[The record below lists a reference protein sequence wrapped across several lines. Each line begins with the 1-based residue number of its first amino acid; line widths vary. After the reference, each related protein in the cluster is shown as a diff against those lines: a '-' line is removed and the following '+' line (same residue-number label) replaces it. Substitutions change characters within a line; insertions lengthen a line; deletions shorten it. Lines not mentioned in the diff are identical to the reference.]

1 MARPLVVQRDPE
13 KLLTDYLAGVMATL
27 GETPMTGPSAWTI
40 GTRVKAGTTPV
51 NAVRV
56 RAVGGTGEGSTHA
69 RPRLDV
75 RVWGDGTALGESAA
89 KNVARLLHAHITRD
103 LRASTF
109 ASPVV
114 LPDPADGSRT
124 VVLFTVQLL
133 TKGAQA

>member
-1 MARPLVVQRDPE
+1 MRPLVVQPDPE
-13 KLLTDYLAGVMATL
+13 KVLTDFLDALLPTL
-27 GETPMTGPSAWTI
+27 DETPTTGPAPWTV
-40 GTRVKAGTTPV
+40 GTKVKPGTTPV

-56 RAVGGTGEGSTHA
+56 RMIGGAGEGSTHS

-75 RVWGDGTALGESAA
+75 RVWGDGTAKGESTA
-89 KNVARLLHAHITRD
+89 KTVARLLHGHITRS